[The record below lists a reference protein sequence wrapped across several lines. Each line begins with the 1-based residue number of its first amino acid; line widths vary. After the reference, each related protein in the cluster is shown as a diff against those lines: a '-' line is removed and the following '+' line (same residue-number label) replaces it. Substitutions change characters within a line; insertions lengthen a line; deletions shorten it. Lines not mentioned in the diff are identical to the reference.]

1 MMEKLIELVERYP
14 DLAEKAYPIV
24 GGISFFGLL
33 FISSILILDGV
44 QKRNRKR
51 KNARRRR
58 KCYKNI

>member
-51 KNARRRR
+51 KNA
-58 KCYKNI
+58 CTFPLFH